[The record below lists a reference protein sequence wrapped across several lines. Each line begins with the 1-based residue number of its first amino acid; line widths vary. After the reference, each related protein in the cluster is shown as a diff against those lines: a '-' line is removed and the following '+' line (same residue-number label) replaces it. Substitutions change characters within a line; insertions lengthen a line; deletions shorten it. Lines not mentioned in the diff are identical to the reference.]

1 MSQQELLKKAIQVLN
16 QAKIQYMITDSAAS
30 SLQGE
35 PRSTR
40 RHISTRTVEKV
51 FEDTVKKAGIKK
63 DVSVHSLQAFLYCT
77 FTGKWNR
84 FTIYIH
90 VSKKSIGKIVSPL
103 DNLETGRGDR

>member
-16 QAKIQYMITDSAAS
+16 QAKIQYMITGSAAS

-51 FEDTVKKAGIKK
+51 FEDTVKKGRDKERCKRAFSSGILML
-63 DVSVHSLQAFLYCT
+63 H
-77 FTGKWNR
+77 
-84 FTIYIH
+84 IYWKVEQIYDIH
-90 VSKKSIGKIVSPL
+90 
-103 DNLETGRGDR
+103 TC

>member
-16 QAKIQYMITDSAAS
+16 QAKIQYMITGSAAS

-35 PRSTR
+35 SRSTR
-40 RHISTRTVEKV
+40 RHISTRTVEKI

-63 DVSVHSLQAFLYCT
+63 DISVHSPQAFLCYI

-84 FTIYIH
+84 FTIY
-90 VSKKSIGKIVSPL
+90 
-103 DNLETGRGDR
+103 TGVVGGIRVLRLQRYTHMLARSL